1 MNSFMSKHSAAAR
14 ERKALLGNMPV
25 DDKASAFN
33 YNDPG
38 DKKKSKLKGYTEEEK
53 EAIKQRVYN
62 RSKRGEKASV
72 YTQSELARDVRS
84 GKVKKQ

>member
-1 MNSFMSKHSAAAR
+1 MGSFMSKHSAAAR
-14 ERKALLGNMPV
+14 EKKALLGNMPV

-38 DKKKSKLKGYTEEEK
+38 DKKSKKGYTKEEK

-62 RSKRGEKASV
+62 RNTRPDQTKSV
-72 YTQSELARDVRS
+72 YTESELARDFRS
-84 GKVKKQ
+84 GKKKKQ

>member
-1 MNSFMSKHSAAAR
+1 MSSFMSKHSAAAR
-14 ERKALLGNMPV
+14 EKKALLGNMPV

-38 DKKKSKLKGYTEEEK
+38 DNESKFKGYTKEEK

-62 RSKRGEKASV
+62 RTKRGGTESV
-72 YTQSELARDVRS
+72 FTESELAKDVRS
-84 GKVKKQ
+84 GNVKKQ